1 MNPNA
6 ISRRSFL
13 TRGAVA
19 GAAFASLTAPF
30 AILGDDVQSKPQIQG
45 FDDTETNVDPNAGVE
60 ILKGQRAHLSGKTFC
75 KFTTR
80 FHS

>member
-30 AILGDDVQSKPQIQG
+30 ATLGDDVQSKPQIQG
-45 FDDTETNVDPNAGVE
+45 FDDTETNIDPNAPWE
-60 ILKGQRAHLSGKTFC
+60 
-75 KFTTR
+75 
-80 FHS
+80 